1 MTAHVINAVLSQLFD
16 VSLKFKTH
24 LTLYQVALLATI
36 SKDFINF
43 VNVNCEFETWFCS
56 SYLFRMGFIKFNVVG
71 CACRPCDVVIRIIA
85 VL

>member
-16 VSLKFKTH
+16 VSLKLKTH

-43 VNVNCEFETWFCS
+43 VNIDCEFETWLCS
-56 SYLFRMGFIKFNVVG
+56 SFLLRMGLIKFNVVG
-71 CACRPCDVVIRIIA
+71 CACCPCEVVIRIIA
-85 VL
+85 V